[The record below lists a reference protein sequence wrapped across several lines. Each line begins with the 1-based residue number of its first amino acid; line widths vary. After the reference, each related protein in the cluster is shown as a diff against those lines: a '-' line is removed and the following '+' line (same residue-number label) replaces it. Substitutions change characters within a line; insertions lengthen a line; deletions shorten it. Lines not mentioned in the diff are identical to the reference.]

1 MYVLSRS
8 VMSDSLGPHGPSLPN
23 SFFQGIFP
31 TQGSNPS
38 LLHWQADSLPS
49 EPQGSPNTKLHVC
62 KSWIKNTESLLSVIS
77 FFPTWF
83 YILCWRWVVFFF
95 FPHVSTSWFTGK
107 NAVSTLFVGYR
118 NARWQA
124 FPQCLWCVL
133 IISCHTKCIYNMDFK
148 NWPQDMGV
156 LHRKLN
162 RTAWLL
168 NLKYSFICSFIC
180 SIIQKKH
187 SCRHC
192 TKTGKLDPA
201 LIKYPVCQWNP
212 LEISVCCGGGGG
224 RTEFI

>member
-1 MYVLSRS
+1 MI
-8 VMSDSLGPHGPSLPN
+8 
-23 SFFQGIFP
+23 SFFQ
-31 TQGSNPS
+31 TR
-38 LLHWQADSLPS
+38 
-49 EPQGSPNTKLHVC
+49 
-62 KSWIKNTESLLSVIS
+62 
-77 FFPTWF
+77 F
-83 YILCWRWVVFFF
+83 YIFVLKVRCFFF
-95 FPHVSTSWFTGK
+95 FFLISTCQHTLVYRGK
-107 NAVSTLFVGYR
+107 CSFYIVGYR
-118 NARWQA
+118 NEHWQA

-168 NLKYSFICSFIC
+168 NLEYSFICSFIY

-201 LIKYPVCQWNP
+201 LIKYPLCPVESLRN
-212 LEISVCCGGGGG
+212 LSVCCGGEGGILNSFSNN
-224 RTEFI
+224 REKKVCNYLTSSLPVWQYWDIA

>member
-1 MYVLSRS
+1 MCVNLESKIQR
-8 VMSDSLGPHGPSLPN
+8 VTTFCDFFLPN
-23 SFFQGIFP
+23 WV
-31 TQGSNPS
+31 
-38 LLHWQADSLPS
+38 LHIVLKVSCLFS
-49 EPQGSPNTKLHVC
+49 
-62 KSWIKNTESLLSVIS
+62 
-77 FFPTWF
+77 
-83 YILCWRWVVFFF
+83 
-95 FPHVSTSWFTGK
+95 PHVSTPWFTGK
-107 NAVSTLFVGYR
+107 NAISTLFVGYR

-168 NLKYSFICSFIC
+168 NLKYSFICSFIY

-192 TKTGKLDPA
+192 TETGKLDPA

-212 LEISVCCGGGGG
+212 LEISVCVAGVGQGYWIHLAII
-224 RTEFI
+224 EKSK